1 MTNTTEQNKASVLE
15 AFDTLFNRWDYAA
28 AQRFWSP
35 DHIQHSALFEP
46 GRDGLFNVTDG
57 VFVPGAP
64 GARFRGF
71 YSGAVGVVV
80 IWATNAEMRT
90 LYPVGQRNR
99 GHQAVEICSGC
110 WRFPRSTDG
119 LDRHG
124 GEHPRIS
131 NCHRAADACPH
142 RGCPSANGRMACRRR
157 WRITVGSSPT
167 GATSHAVAGGARAL
181 DVECDQVLGRCPQG
195 G

>member
-1 MTNTTEQNKASVLE
+1 MTNTTEHNKASVLE
-15 AFDTLFNRWDYAA
+15 AFDTLFNRWDYEA

-64 GARFRGF
+64 GARLRGF

-80 IWATNAEMRT
+80 IWATTAEMRT

-124 GEHPRIS
+124 RSSRTRGQT
-131 NCHRAADACPH
+131 AAGV
-142 RGCPSANGRMACRRR
+142 R
-157 WRITVGSSPT
+157 T
-167 GATSHAVAGGARAL
+167 VAGRY
-181 DVECDQVLGRCPQG
+181 VRQT
-195 G
+195 